1 VNFPG
6 ATRIAIT
13 VRQLTEGDFDV
24 NDLIG
29 FTGENILV
37 THTDESISFDI
48 FL

>member
-13 VRQLTEGDFDV
+13 VRQLTEGDV

-37 THTDESISFDI
+37 TRTDMNHASNI